1 MINGF
6 VLARTICCVMLLTGC
21 STSDPQPS
29 ATVRTGSQLG
39 QSNAAAPISPIPQ
52 SIAAAAPN
60 SSVALTQSAAST
72 AEVFFSKPQWQAIR
86 NLTGGARGIF
96 IAPDST
102 SIGFI
107 VGSQQGIGV
116 LLARHGQVWSD
127 PVFIRLSNYDV
138 GFLAGASKSEVM
150 MLVLTD
156 SAINQF
162 IDGVSKLSAG
172 GSFAVGDWGVGGI
185 GAGGISGGAQVM
197 TVETSSGLFAG
208 SGLGSMKMSLD
219 RNLNIAA
226 YGSGFDVHKTLAAS
240 GGRFPAAAGLR
251 RTLSTAVKQSWGH

>member
-1 MINGF
+1 MINKF
-6 VLARTICCVMLLTGC
+6 VHAGVLCCLTLLTGC
-21 STSDPQPS
+21 NDSDSQPQPI
-29 ATVRTGSQLG
+29 RTGSQLG
-39 QSNAAAPISPIPQ
+39 QSNAAAPTSPIAQ
-52 SIAAAAPN
+52 TNAVTHN
-60 SSVALTQSAAST
+60 SPVALAQSAAST
-72 AEVFFSKPQWQAIR
+72 AGSFFSNPNWQAIR

-96 IAPDST
+96 IAPNST

-107 VGSQQGIGV
+107 LGSQQGVGV
-116 LLARHGQVWSD
+116 LLARHGQIWSD

-156 SAINQF
+156 SAISQF
-162 IDGVSKLSAG
+162 VDGVSKLSAG

-185 GAGGISGGAQVM
+185 GAGRISGGAQVM

-219 RNLNIAA
+219 RDLNVAA
-226 YGSGFDVHKTLAAS
+226 YGSGFDVNKILAGS
-240 GGRFPAAAGLR
+240 GGRFAAAAGLR
-251 RTLSTAVKQSWGH
+251 QTLTTAVRQSWGH

>member
-6 VLARTICCVMLLTGC
+6 VLAGAICCIMLLTEC
-21 STSDPQPS
+21 SAFDPQLSP
-29 ATVRTGSQLG
+29 TFRTGSQLG
-39 QSNAAAPISPIPQ
+39 QSNAAAPISPIAQ
-52 SIAAAAPN
+52 TSATTPN
-60 SSVALTQSAAST
+60 SPVALTQSAANT
-72 AEVFFSKPQWQAIR
+72 AETFFSKPQWQAIR

-96 IAPDST
+96 IAPNST

-107 VGSQQGIGV
+107 LGSQQGIGV
-116 LLARHGQVWSD
+116 LLSRHGQVWSD
-127 PVFIRLSNYDV
+127 PVFIRLSDYDI

-150 MLVLTD
+150 MLILTD

-172 GSFAVGDWGVGGI
+172 GSFAIGEWGVGGI

-219 RNLNIAA
+219 RELNSAA

-251 RTLSTAVKQSWGH
+251 RTLSTAVKQSWGR

>member
-1 MINGF
+1 MIHGL
-6 VLARTICCVMLLTGC
+6 VLARTMCGLMLLTGC
-21 STSDPQPS
+21 SASNSQPS
-29 ATVRTGSQLG
+29 QSFRPGSQFG
-39 QSNAAAPISPIPQ
+39 QGSAIALPTSTAQSDAAS
-52 SIAAAAPN
+52 PN
-60 SSVALTQSAAST
+60 SPATLAHSAAKT
-72 AEVFFSKPQWQAIR
+72 VEVFFSKSQWQAIR

-96 IAPDST
+96 IAPSST
-102 SIGFI
+102 NIGFI
-107 VGSQQGIGV
+107 LGSQQGVGV
-116 LLARHGQVWSD
+116 LLARHGQAWSD

-156 SAINQF
+156 GAISQF

-197 TVETSSGLFAG
+197 TVETSLGLFAG

-219 RNLNIAA
+219 RELNTGA
-226 YGSGFDVHKTLAAS
+226 YGSGFDVNKTLAGS
-240 GGRFPAAAGLR
+240 GGRYLPAAELR
-251 RTLSTAVKQSWGH
+251 RILATAVQQSWGR

>member
-1 MINGF
+1 MVKGF
-6 VLARTICCVMLLTGC
+6 VLAGAICCLVSLMGC
-21 STSDPQPS
+21 SGSGPQPS
-29 ATVRTGSQLG
+29 QSFRPGSQLG
-39 QSNAAAPISPIPQ
+39 QSNTAAPASPIPQ
-52 SIAAAAPN
+52 SGAATGMTPA
-60 SSVALTQSAAST
+60 VLTRSAANT
-72 AEVFFSKPQWQAIR
+72 AETFFSKPQWQAIR

-96 IAPDST
+96 IAPNST
-102 SIGFI
+102 SMGFI
-107 VGSQQGIGV
+107 LGAQRGVGV

-127 PVFIRLSNYDV
+127 PVFIRLSDYDI
-138 GFLAGASKSEVM
+138 GFLAGAEKSEVM

-156 SAINQF
+156 SAIRQF

-208 SGLGSMKMSLD
+208 SGLGSMKMGLD
-219 RNLNIAA
+219 RDLNRAA
-226 YGSGFDVHKTLAAS
+226 YGSAFDVEKTLAGT

-251 RTLSTAVKQSWGH
+251 KALSTAVQQSWGR

>member
-1 MINGF
+1 
-6 VLARTICCVMLLTGC
+6 MLLTGC
-21 STSDPQPS
+21 SAPDTQSSP
-29 ATVRTGSQLG
+29 TFRTGSQLG
-39 QSNAAAPISPIPQ
+39 QSNPAAPISPIAQ
-52 SIAAAAPN
+52 GNATAPN
-60 SSVALTQSAAST
+60 SPVVLTQSAANT
-72 AEVFFSKPQWQAIR
+72 ADTFFSKPQWQAIR

-96 IAPDST
+96 IAPNST

-107 VGSQQGIGV
+107 LGAQQGVGV
-116 LLARHGQVWSD
+116 LLSRHGQVWSD
-127 PVFIRLSNYDV
+127 PVFIRLSDYDI

-150 MLVLTD
+150 MLILTD

-172 GSFAVGDWGVGGI
+172 GSFAIGEWGVGGI

-219 RNLNIAA
+219 RDLNSAA

-251 RTLSTAVKQSWGH
+251 RTLSTAVKQSWGR

>member
-1 MINGF
+1 MPPN
-6 VLARTICCVMLLTGC
+6 
-21 STSDPQPS
+21 SQPS
-29 ATVRTGSQLG
+29 QSVRTGSQLG
-39 QSNAAAPISPIPQ
+39 QSNAGAPTSPIPPGN
-52 SIAAAAPN
+52 AATPG
-60 SSVALTQSAAST
+60 SPVAVTHSAANT
-72 AEVFFSKPQWQAIR
+72 VEAFFSDARWQAIR

-96 IAPDST
+96 IAPNAT

-107 VGSQQGIGV
+107 LGAQEGVGV

-127 PVFIRLSNYDV
+127 PVFIRLSNYDI
-138 GFLAGASKSEVM
+138 GFLAGAAKSEMM

-156 SAINQF
+156 AAISQF

-185 GAGGISGGAQVM
+185 GAGGISGGAQVL

-219 RNLNIAA
+219 RELNSGA
-226 YGSGFDVHKTLAAS
+226 YGNRFDVNKTLAGA
-240 GGRFPAAAGLR
+240 GGRFPAANELR
-251 RTLSTAVKQSWGH
+251 RTLSTAVQKSWGR